1 MLIPRHNAKTSSRDY
16 IFVRDLSCIHNICL
30 ACKTSFDRSH
40 ANINTFL
47 SVVFQRRGSDRRK
60 VLRSIFFF
68 FSYCAH
74 FIDLSRG
81 LEEETFASS
90 TNAFCVGSQTLLG
103 MCVECV
109 SSQSLCFS
117 KSFFLRVFRFS
128 SLIKNTYFI
137 RSLLL

>member
-60 VLRSIFFF
+60 VLRSIFF

>member
-1 MLIPRHNAKTSSRDY
+1 MLKPHQEITFLLETFK
-16 IFVRDLSCIHNICL
+16 LKSCKHNICL
-30 ACKTSFDRSH
+30 ACKPALTDHTLTSTLF
-40 ANINTFL
+40 FL
-47 SVVFQRRGSDRRK
+47 LYFSDEDLTVERYSEVF
-60 VLRSIFFF
+60 FFF

-90 TNAFCVGSQTLLG
+90 TNAFCVGSHTLLG
-103 MCVECV
+103 TCVECV

-128 SLIKNTYFI
+128 SLIKNPYFI
-137 RSLLL
+137 RSVLL

>member
-16 IFVRDLSCIHNICL
+16 IFVRDLSSIHNICL
-30 ACKTSFDRSH
+30 ACKPALTDHTLTSTLF
-40 ANINTFL
+40 FL
-47 SVVFQRRGSDRRK
+47 LYFSNEDLTVERYSEVFC
-60 VLRSIFFF
+60 VFWYVAYFV
-68 FSYCAH
+68 
-74 FIDLSRG
+74 DLSRG

-128 SLIKNTYFI
+128 SLIKNPYFI
-137 RSLLL
+137 GSVLL

>member
-1 MLIPRHNAKTSSRDY
+1 MLKPHQEI
-16 IFVRDLSCIHNICL
+16 
-30 ACKTSFDRSH
+30 
-40 ANINTFL
+40 TFL
-47 SVVFQRRGSDRRK
+47 LETEAVYITF
-60 VLRSIFFF
+60 VLRVKPALTDHTLTSTLFFLLYFSDEDLTVERYSEVFCF

-128 SLIKNTYFI
+128 SLIKNPYFI
-137 RSLLL
+137 RSVLL